1 LKKIILLLMLIAAPL
16 TVRAEEP
23 VLDQPHWSF
32 EMKAGR
38 FAPSLADWELH
49 YGKRDMPEYALSLAY
64 KLLRQVDIGIE
75 GGLAKTRGPATAAL
89 HGSQAGNVTYEIYP
103 VNAFVLFR
111 GVARDNQ
118 LVIPYIGGG
127 FTKILYREAVEG
139 QGSTHGSAN
148 GYHARGGLQFLL
160 DGADRDA
167 ANAMYLDYGVMH
179 TYFFVEAEYTVAKVK
194 EVSTDLGGTAYLAGF
209 LFEF

>member
-1 LKKIILLLMLIAAPL
+1 LKIIILALMLLAAPL
-16 TVRAEEP
+16 SVFAEDAL
-23 VLDQPHWSF
+23 LDKPNWSIEVKGGTF
-32 EMKAGR
+32 S
-38 FAPSLADWELH
+38 PSLDGWKQN
-49 YGKRDMPEYALSLAY
+49 YGKRDMPEYALSVAY

-75 GGLAKTRGPATAAL
+75 GGLAKTRGPAIAQL
-89 HGSQAGNVTYEIYP
+89 HGTQAGNVTYEIYP

-111 GVARDNQ
+111 GVVREDQ
-118 LVIPYIGGG
+118 WIVPYAGGG

-139 QGSTHGSAN
+139 QGSRHGSAN

-160 DGADRDA
+160 DDVDRAA
-167 ANAMYLDYGVMH
+167 ANGLYLDYGIIH

-194 EVSTDLGGTAYLAGF
+194 EVSTDLGGLAYLAGF

>member
-1 LKKIILLLMLIAAPL
+1 
-16 TVRAEEP
+16 
-23 VLDQPHWSF
+23 
-32 EMKAGR
+32 
-38 FAPSLADWELH
+38 
-49 YGKRDMPEYALSLAY
+49 MPEYALSLAY
-64 KLLRQVDIGIE
+64 KLRRQVDIGIE
-75 GGLAKTRGPATAAL
+75 GGLARTRGPATATL

-111 GVARDNQ
+111 GVARENQ

-139 QGSTHGSAN
+139 QGGTHGSAN
-148 GYHARGGLQFLL
+148 GYHARGGLQILL

-167 ANAMYLDYGVMH
+167 ANGMYLDYGVMH